1 MAEFATGMRQIRKTI
16 KKSAEDIAYMSSKG
30 GFNNDQVKTTM
41 RDTYVEMVE
50 EMQKL
55 DKEGQKLEEI
65 IEVLINDL
73 KDLDD
78 DDDVPT
84 RSRYDQLYKEVAK
97 GKKNVAGDKQFFK
110 DILRGIRNED
120 DETEDGEEMEVMQVQ
135 HSRKDPISKKDIVNP
150 VINEVCAFVH
160 SASKFQQAC
169 SHVYDRDSIYE
180 FAGKKR
186 SIKCAMQGCSETITL
201 SKLINYPE
209 YWNNIKQQQ

>member
-41 RDTYVEMVE
+41 IDTYVEMVE

-150 VINEVCAFVH
+150 VINE
-160 SASKFQQAC
+160 AC

>member
-84 RSRYDQLYKEVAK
+84 
-97 GKKNVAGDKQFFK
+97 
-110 DILRGIRNED
+110 
-120 DETEDGEEMEVMQVQ
+120 
-135 HSRKDPISKKDIVNP
+135 VN
-150 VINEVCAFVH
+150 F
-160 SASKFQQAC
+160 
-169 SHVYDRDSIYE
+169 
-180 FAGKKR
+180 
-186 SIKCAMQGCSETITL
+186 T
-201 SKLINYPE
+201 
-209 YWNNIKQQQ
+209 